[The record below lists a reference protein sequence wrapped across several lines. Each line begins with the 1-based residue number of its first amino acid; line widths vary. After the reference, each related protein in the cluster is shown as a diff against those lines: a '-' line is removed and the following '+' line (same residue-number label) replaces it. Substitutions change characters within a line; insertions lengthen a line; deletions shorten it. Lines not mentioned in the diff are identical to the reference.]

1 MQSLQNPRQCSWAA
15 SRCCFNPCDAA
26 ILRRTRMFL
35 HNWKPVLCSILF
47 LTAPGLAADLT
58 DQLAYCSYVMEQA
71 QAQRDLLRTPIAAA
85 GMTQP
90 ETGLPLQVVGGASL
104 GLSDLRKASLTMDA
118 ARKNCQLY
126 RATTGAQQDIQ
137 YALPS
142 LEKDALRNRF
152 ALIEQ
157 ASNSL
162 DALMEKT
169 SKMVDAQNATR
180 LMLFSLQTTKI
191 KLDAERTDTQSKIAA
206 LYVPPLSD
214 KPLKELV
221 AEKQNSELNEQKALD
236 KLSRQ
241 SAWDVALSVGVHQQV
256 NPVAQGAQPYGA
268 VSVNYN
274 LASRAINKHLDRA
287 VSAYDEWKK
296 VQEGDVVRNQEVL
309 RQQLVDSALVQ
320 ENRLR
325 TLLDQ
330 SAQIDKNL
338 QQVGNPDTSAAVD
351 FHNQLTAAQLLL
363 QVETGDA
370 NFRLDRLREYI
381 SKNY

>member
-1 MQSLQNPRQCSWAA
+1 
-15 SRCCFNPCDAA
+15 
-26 ILRRTRMFL
+26 
-35 HNWKPVLCSILF
+35 
-47 LTAPGLAADLT
+47 
-58 DQLAYCSYVMEQA
+58 
-71 QAQRDLLRTPIAAA
+71 
-85 GMTQP
+85 
-90 ETGLPLQVVGGASL
+90 LQVVGGASL

-137 YALPS
+137 YAIPS

-191 KLDAERTDTQSKIAA
+191 KLDADRNDTQSKIAA

-287 VSAYDEWKK
+287 VIAYDEWKK
-296 VQEGDVVRNQEVL
+296 VQEGDVVRSEEVL
-309 RQQLVDSALVQ
+309 RQQLVDSVLVQ

-338 QQVGNPDTSAAVD
+338 QQVGNPDTSAALD